1 MINFTIFRMKIS
13 DFEKN
18 IGIET
23 YFTPYPGINGKLRTV
38 TEDFIVNEIFSY
50 PKQKEDGLFAI
61 AEVSSKNWETH
72 RLVKELSKK
81 LRISRNRIHFAG
93 TKDKRSYS
101 SQLMSFRNVNK
112 EDLLN
117 LRLKDVTIENT
128 YNSDKSVTIGK
139 LLGNKFRIIV
149 RDIDK
154 RIKKEN
160 IENIFS
166 YLSKNGGFS
175 NFYGV
180 QRFGITRPIT
190 HIVGKYLL
198 KGDFEKAVMIYIAN
212 PISGESPESF
222 NMRKELENTH
232 DFSKAFHEY
241 PDYLNFEKAMLNKLI
256 HDPTDYVLAFKELP
270 KNLQTMFINAYQS
283 YLFNKILSKRIL
295 KKIPLNNAI
304 VGDLIIPIRNGKI
317 DHGYIPVKESNID
330 KVNKQISK
338 QKAFIS
344 GLLVGNKP
352 IFSEGEMGE
361 IEHKVIEE
369 EKIDYRDFVI
379 TEIPYISSSGSRR
392 ALIATFENLDWELK
406 KDEINENKKALQ
418 LYFELQKGCYATSLL
433 REIMKSDDV
442 KNY

>member
-1 MINFTIFRMKIS
+1 MIVS

-23 YFTPYPGINGKLRTV
+23 YFTPYPGLNGKLRTV
-38 TEDFIVNEIFSY
+38 TEDFIVNEIFAY
-50 PKQKEDGLFAI
+50 PEEKIDGLFVI

-72 RLVKELSKK
+72 RLVRELSKK
-81 LRISRNRIHFAG
+81 LRISRNRIQFAG

-112 EDLLN
+112 KDLLN
-117 LRLKDVTIENT
+117 LRLKDVIIEHI

-139 LLGNKFRIIV
+139 LLGNKFEIVV

-154 RIKKEN
+154 GIQREN
-160 IENIFS
+160 IEKIFS
-166 YLSKNGGFS
+166 HLSKNGGFP

-180 QRFGITRPIT
+180 QRFGVTRPIT
-190 HIVGKYLL
+190 HIVGKHLV
-198 KGDFEKAVMIYIAN
+198 KGDFENAVMSYVAN
-212 PISGESPESF
+212 PISGENQESF
-222 NMRKELENTH
+222 ALRKELEKTN

-241 PDYLNFEKAMLNKLI
+241 PNYLNFEKAMLNKLI
-256 HDPTDYVLAFKELP
+256 HDPTDFVSAFKELP

-283 YLFNKILSKRIL
+283 FLFNKILSMRIL
-295 KKIPLNNAI
+295 NKIPLNKAV
-304 VGDLIIPIRNGKI
+304 VGDLIIPIRDGKI
-317 DHGYIPVKESNID
+317 DHGYIPVKESNLD

-338 QKAFIS
+338 KKAFIS

-352 IFSEGEMGE
+352 IFSDGEMGE

-392 ALIATFENLDWELK
+392 ALLAKFDNLDWKLK
-406 KDEINENKKALQ
+406 KDEINENKQSLQ
-418 LYFELQKGCYATSLL
+418 LYFELQKGCYATSFL
-433 REIMKSDDV
+433 REIMKSENV